1 MFLSAVACTEGGSF
15 DPGRHA
21 TPHLPGECGPAFH
34 RCERPGVP
42 GVGGQMGIFVRQA
55 SVGRLH
61 GANPPAIGDL
71 DPGATVLDLGAGRR
85 SAYAGYIEPGSGV
98 RLVAVD
104 ISPEELAANTD
115 VSETRVADVSKDLP
129 FDDGSVDLVLSRAL
143 LEHVDGV
150 PQAVRNMQRV
160 LKPGGQAI
168 HLVPCRYSLFG
179 TAARALPLG
188 PSLTLLHTLTRTPRE
203 RSSFRPSTTTVTRAH
218 CGRCSGRP
226 DSGSRPDHLLGTARL
241 FEFFLPVFL
250 LTSLYERFVERRVV
264 EDAASYVVVTRGLSH
279 DAGESIPRCRT
290 SDRGRSG
297 PMDQPRRGSS
307 LSGASTRPGRWS
319 S

>member
-1 MFLSAVACTEGGSF
+1 MQRHTCPVSLARRFIDANVRASRASAVRWGFSSDKPLWA
-15 DPGRHA
+15 
-21 TPHLPGECGPAFH
+21 AFM
-34 RCERPGVP
+34 ERT
-42 GVGGQMGIFVRQA
+42 R
-55 SVGRLH
+55 R
-61 GANPPAIGDL
+61 AIGDL

-150 PQAVRNMQRV
+150 PQAVRNMRRV

-179 TAARALPLG
+179 TAARALPLR
-188 PSLTLLHTLTRTPRE
+188 PSLTLLHALDPDTKGKVEFPTVYDHCYPSALRQVFREAGFREVDLTICWGQP
-203 RSSFRPSTTTVTRAH
+203 
-218 CGRCSGRP
+218 GY
-226 DSGSRPDHLLGTARL
+226 

-264 EDAASYVVVTRGLSH
+264 EDAASYVIVHTW
-279 DAGESIPRCRT
+279 A
-290 SDRGRSG
+290 
-297 PMDQPRRGSS
+297 
-307 LSGASTRPGRWS
+307 
-319 S
+319 